1 MAPLANNILQ
11 AILWTFSS
19 RKPEPLAYARAYMI
33 SLLLGN
39 PDNDGQH
46 IEQDSFDV
54 LLINDV
60 EETVCPADPL
70 FDEVNWTAEMPR
82 NPSVVPGKQYKM
94 ASLLNEFRLVMRE
107 QGGGRW
113 SLQCPRIIPC
123 MRY

>member
-1 MAPLANNILQ
+1 MPPLADYILK
-11 AILWTFSS
+11 AILWAFGS

-60 EETVCPADPL
+60 EDTVCPADPL

-82 NPSVVPGKQYKM
+82 NPSVVPDKQYIM

-113 SLQCPRIIPC
+113 SLQYPRVIPY
-123 MRY
+123 MRH